1 MSDELR
7 RPRIKG
13 VDVQVVFVPIAEG
26 RRERWEYV
34 VRGMYRDIDKLIER
48 DRNRQEKLAAR

>member
-1 MSDELR
+1 MSEDLR

-13 VDVQVVFVPIAEG
+13 ADVRVVFVPIAEG
-26 RRERWEYV
+26 QRERWEYV

-48 DRNRQEKLAAR
+48 DRRKDGESVQ

>member
-1 MSDELR
+1 MGEEAR

-13 VDVQVVFVPIAEG
+13 AEVQVVFVAIAEG

-48 DRNRQEKLAAR
+48 DRRKDGESVQ